1 MSNILSPAVLHNR
14 LKESRTGLNLSL
26 EYVSNLMCFSLS
38 ELEDIESG
46 KLIPEEHQV
55 AKMAEIYGCPLKYFY
70 ANTGEK
76 TGSFV
81 LTRRVEELSDFDR
94 QQVEDFLAFQKLF
107 SNEMER

>member
-1 MSNILSPAVLHNR
+1 MGQVSSPTFLYDR
-14 LKESRTGLNLSL
+14 LRESRTELNLSR
-26 EYVSNLMCFSLS
+26 EYVSNLMSFSLS
-38 ELEDIESG
+38 ELVDIESG

-70 ANTGEK
+70 ADTEEK
-76 TGSFV
+76 TSSFV
-81 LTRRVEELSDFDR
+81 LTRRANELSDFDK